1 MNSVNFFLFRSSC
14 KHLRGHIDFKI
25 RMKNLKIVLI
35 ISILN
40 VVTLAPAYAFEDPSV
55 LMPQLDRF
63 LENRRFSDS
72 FRQGDTFQ
80 LIRTNCE
87 KLTNGC
93 SKMTSR
99 YEVLSASAEKGE
111 VATFIGN
118 RNSPSS
124 IAKVTRRQW
133 EEIAGNMARNVVREI
148 ESYGARVTLTGL
160 RELRASTTING
171 QATDFPAM
179 ELSFVYKPTVGPMAH
194 QQLVLTPGLRGPGQI
209 VRRFTDDGVGSH
221 TTLELSG
228 CNLTP

>member
-1 MNSVNFFLFRSSC
+1 MKKIKFAFFA
-14 KHLRGHIDFKI
+14 
-25 RMKNLKIVLI
+25 
-35 ISILN
+35 ILLN
-40 VVTLAPAYAFEDPSV
+40 AVTFIPAYAFEDPAA

-72 FRQGDTFQ
+72 FRQGDVFR

-99 YEVLSASAEKGE
+99 YEVLSANADKGE
-111 VATFIGN
+111 VATYIGN
-118 RNSPSS
+118 RNSPSK

-160 RELRASTTING
+160 RELTASTTING
-171 QATDFPAM
+171 HAADLPAM
-179 ELSFVYKPTVGPMAH
+179 ELSFDYKPSVGPLAH

-209 VRRFTDDGVGSH
+209 ILRFTDDGVGSH
-221 TTLELSG
+221 TTLDLLG